1 MKPCDMLYDF
11 RFKNIRLHGV
21 ETNFDYFE
29 INNVTYQAIP
39 LDTTDSLKGLG
50 VNSSVFQAIREDGDT
65 SETTILKVC
74 NFAEENVLPKI
85 VARRKRFL
93 REIEAMQLALE
104 KGKQNLVVVLKG
116 HGEIK
121 AKSERGERTFKCF
134 LMETASCNLKE
145 YLDAEIEISLQQRLV
160 LCAALIRSVHAL
172 HDIGIYHR
180 DIKPENI
187 LLCDGAW
194 KIGDLGLAVF
204 RHDDSEAE
212 SREKIGPPKWMS
224 PEAFNK
230 AYFISRP
237 ANNFIDR
244 VIDERS
250 DVYQLGKVCW
260 HVIQG
265 DIPNGCLKSKDL
277 VEGGGHLFGS
287 FLKPMLRYQRA
298 ERPLLSE
305 LEERLMPLI
314 QTHSA

>member
-1 MKPCDMLYDF
+1 MRYDF
-11 RFKNIRLHGV
+11 RSRDIRLHGV
-21 ETNFDYFE
+21 DTNFDYFE

-39 LDTTDSLKGLG
+39 LDSTDSEKGHG
-50 VNSSVFQAIREDGDT
+50 INSSVFQAIQEDGDN

-74 NFAEENVLPKI
+74 NYAEENTMPKI

-116 HGEIK
+116 DGEII
-121 AKSERGERTFKCF
+121 AKSDRGERIFKCF
-134 LMETASCNLKE
+134 LMETASSNLKE
-145 YLDAEIEISLQQRLV
+145 YLDAEIDISLQQRLV
-160 LCAALIRSVHAL
+160 LCAALVRSVHAL

-187 LLCDGAW
+187 FLCDGGW
-194 KIGDLGLAVF
+194 KIGDLGLAIF

-230 AYFISRP
+230 AYCISRP

-244 VIDERS
+244 SIDERS

-260 HVIQG
+260 HIIQG

-287 FLKPMLRYQRA
+287 FLKPMLRYQRI

-305 LEERLMPLI
+305 LEERLVPLI
-314 QTHSA
+314 QAHSI